1 VRAPQGFNCGTESAA
16 GVLLLERVTL
26 LTVVVPL
33 LIVPLVVVPL
43 EPVVPLGVVVPVPLL
58 VIVVL
63 YGHRSLR
70 ALVRERR
77 RGDRQAGGSGDGERA
92 APDPRAAKRE

>member
-16 GVLLLERVTL
+16 GVLLLEAVAL
-26 LTVVVPL
+26 LTVVVP
-33 LIVPLVVVPL
+33 PVVVPL
-43 EPVVPLGVVVPVPLL
+43 ELVVPLGLVVPVPRL

-70 ALVRERR
+70 ALVRKRR
-77 RGDRQAGGSGDGERA
+77 RGDRKAGGSGDGERA